1 MSSKRESGDG
11 RRTLHMQAEA
21 ARQLRAKVKAFLGE
35 DDPEMAHD
43 AIEGETDFFETLD
56 WVLEQNIADDAL
68 IDGLKAAMAKLKAR
82 CERIEKRQET
92 RREALLTALIT
103 AGFESEKIV
112 RPLATLR
119 VAQKARQL
127 EIINES
133 QIPPRYF
140 TVPDPTP
147 DKKAILAALRAGEA
161 IEGCS
166 LDNGGA
172 QLQIRTS

>member
-1 MSSKRESGDG
+1 
-11 RRTLHMQAEA
+11 MQAEA

-35 DDPEMAHD
+35 DDAEMAHD
-43 AIEGETDFFETLD
+43 AIEGETDFFETID
-56 WVLEQNIADDAL
+56 WVLDQNIADDAL

-82 CERIEKRQET
+82 CERIEKRQEN

-127 EIINES
+127 EIINEAS
-133 QIPPRYF
+133 IPLQF
-140 TVPDPTP
+140 WITPDPKP
-147 DKKAILAALRAGEA
+147 DKKAILDALRAGDK
-161 IEGCS
+161 IDGCS
-166 LDNGGA
+166 LDNGG
-172 QLQIRTS
+172 QILQVRTT